1 MRVVKVP
8 EGVNIGQLIG
18 KGGKNFKEI
27 GEITGTKV
35 IYKKVCFHHDNKRLF
50 IFNTRYDHR
59 SSRVKRGNLERFL
72 TPINSSTACTP
83 MDHWIYMKV
92 TVHLK

>member
-1 MRVVKVP
+1 MRVVQVP

-35 IYKKVCFHHDNKRLF
+35 IYKKVCFHHDNKSLRSF
-50 IFNTRYDHR
+50 I
-59 SSRVKRGNLERFL
+59 
-72 TPINSSTACTP
+72 
-83 MDHWIYMKV
+83 
-92 TVHLK
+92 

>member
-1 MRVVKVP
+1 MICDSDYQKFRSVSERTLDIP
-8 EGVNIGQLIG
+8 EG
-18 KGGKNFKEI
+18 
-27 GEITGTKV
+27 
-35 IYKKVCFHHDNKRLF
+35 
-50 IFNTRYDHR
+50 
-59 SSRVKRGNLERFL
+59 RVKRGNLERFL